1 MSICWDWEPAA
12 MRGEPVPDGLGLIDR
27 LAYFSMRGIYAQ
39 HWAGRLTKEDAQ
51 REKAEISKLCKES
64 AETIERQQTIFRA
77 VEAMLTDTADLRRKI
92 RTATTAEDVA
102 LLGLNIC
109 SVLEG
114 RITLTGYEALSKAF
128 RLCGMEDEMPMQQT
142 ALF

>member
-1 MSICWDWEPAA
+1 MNLSWSWEPAA
-12 MRGEPVPDGLGLIDR
+12 VRGEPAPDGLSLIEK
-27 LAYFSMRGIYAQ
+27 LAYFSMRGVYAQ
-39 HWAGRLTKEDAQ
+39 YRAEQLTREEAQ
-51 REKAEISKLCKES
+51 REKAEIRKLCEES
-64 AETIERQQTIFRA
+64 TETIERQQTIFRA
-77 VEAMLTDTADLRRKI
+77 VEAVLTDTADLRRKI